1 MTDVVMPVKAAAS
14 AGRSFEEVPRQLG
27 RAHSTSR
34 AQQEEGRRG
43 LYGRGHRRAESHMQS
58 RTSMRIQRSEV
69 REEER
74 ASCERL
80 VDERT
85 VGWVT
90 LSRGLSTHSSHRR
103 SGLRERRNNV
113 DTGRE
118 RDGRGGGEHI
128 RSDGGFGSDAVDEGD
143 CVEGRKLRRKWPWD
157 SFLRIVDKRLGKK
170 GTVE

>member
-14 AGRSFEEVPRQLG
+14 ASRSLEEDVPRQLG

-58 RTSMRIQRSEV
+58 RTSMRIQRSE
-69 REEER
+69 EER

-80 VDERT
+80 VDDRT

-90 LSRGLSTHSSHRR
+90 LSRGLSTNSSHRR

-113 DTGRE
+113 DTDRE
-118 RDGRGGGEHI
+118 RDDRGGREHI

-157 SFLRIVDKRLGKK
+157 SFLRILGKK